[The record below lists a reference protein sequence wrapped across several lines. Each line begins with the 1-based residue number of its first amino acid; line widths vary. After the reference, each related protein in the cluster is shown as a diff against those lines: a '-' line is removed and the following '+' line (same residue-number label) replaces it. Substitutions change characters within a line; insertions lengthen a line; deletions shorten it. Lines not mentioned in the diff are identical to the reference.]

1 MTQRI
6 SLIWAMTRNRVIGNA
21 GGLPWRL
28 PDEMAHFKRTTLGHA
43 VIMGRRTYESVGHP
57 LPERHNIVLSRRG
70 FTTADPRVTV
80 AADFDAALAAAG
92 EGECFVIGGAQPY
105 ATALPR
111 AHRLIGTFIDAE
123 IDGDTCFPEFDP
135 DAWRVVECTHHS
147 VDERH
152 AYGYDIKVFVPRR
165 SSTR

>member
-1 MTQRI
+1 MTRRI

-21 GGLPWRL
+21 GGLPWDL

-70 FTTADPRVTV
+70 FATADPRVTV
-80 AADFDAALAAAG
+80 VSDLDAALDAVG
-92 EGECFVIGGAQPY
+92 DGECFVIGGASPY
-105 ATALPR
+105 AVALPR

-123 IDGDTCFPEFDP
+123 INGDTYFPEFDLSP
-135 DAWRVVECTHHS
+135 WRVVESTHHPI
-147 VDERH
+147 DDHH
-152 AYGYDIKVFVPRR
+152 AYAYDIRIFVRR
-165 SSTR
+165 E

>member
-1 MTQRI
+1 MTRRI

-21 GGLPWRL
+21 GGLPWDL

-57 LPERHNIVLSRRG
+57 LPQRRNIVLSRRG
-70 FTTADPRVTV
+70 LATVDPGVTV

-105 ATALPR
+105 AAALPR

-123 IDGDTCFPEFDP
+123 IEGDTLFPQFDP
-135 DAWRVVECTHHS
+135 DDWRLVESTHHPA
-147 VDERH
+147 DERH
-152 AYGYDIKVFVPRR
+152 AYGYDIRVFVPLG
-165 SSTR
+165 S